1 MSLGRAFGV
10 MGAIAG
16 TMAVAHLLTKKNR
29 EIDPSAS
36 RRYEDCVFDQ
46 VNLARRSK
54 GLAEVTRDPVLDQTG
69 HYYSGLMRGTGKFAH
84 QIDGK
89 SVGERLD
96 SFRIPYHR
104 AAENLQRNDYVD
116 CDSGCMETVWG
127 PGGWMKS
134 KLGHREAM
142 LDPGY
147 DQAGIGVED
156 DGRSWHVA
164 MYFRKA

>member
-10 MGAIAG
+10 IGAMAG
-16 TMAVAHLLTKKNR
+16 TMALARLLTKKNR
-29 EIDPSAS
+29 VADPEEM
-36 RRYEDCVFDQ
+36 RRYEECVFDQ
-46 VNLARRSK
+46 VNRARRSQ
-54 GLAEVTRDPVLDQTG
+54 GLSELARDPALDQTG
-69 HYYSGLMRGTGKFAH
+69 HYYSGLMKGTGKFAH

-89 SVGERLD
+89 SVGRRLD
-96 SFRIPYHR
+96 DFGIPYMR

-116 CDSGCMETVWG
+116 CDTGCMETVWG
-127 PGGWMKS
+127 SGGWMQS

-142 LDPGY
+142 LDSGY
-147 DQAGIGVED
+147 DRAGIGVED